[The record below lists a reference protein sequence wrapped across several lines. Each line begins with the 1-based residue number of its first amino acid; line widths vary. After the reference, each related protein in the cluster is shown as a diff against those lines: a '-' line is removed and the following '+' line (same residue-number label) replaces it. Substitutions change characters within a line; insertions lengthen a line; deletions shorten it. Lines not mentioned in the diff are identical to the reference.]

1 MMMRFR
7 LCGWLSIIV
16 VLGLGCSTSGEGGG
30 GTPPGNDAAVGG
42 TGTGGASN
50 PGTGTGG
57 AAAPGSGGSGGV
69 VMPTDAGTGT
79 GGTPVTPPPE
89 TGNSVLERNNHP
101 SRDGHFIQPTLTH
114 AKLMTLAMDAGFNAN
129 FAGAMWASPLYAEN
143 GPGGK
148 GVFIAA
154 TSSNTVY
161 AMDETTGAMVW
172 MATIGPA
179 PKGTGAGC
187 GNLSPYGILSTPVI
201 DAQARTVYVA
211 GGVGTAGI
219 DTHEVHALSLDD
231 GKERAGW
238 PIVAGKVIQGF
249 VTPPQNQ
256 RGSLSL
262 VNGIL
267 YVPYGGHYGDCG
279 AYKGRVLAID
289 TKDPTKTGAFS
300 TAGSKSAIWGAGGMA
315 SDGNGVV
322 ALTGNG
328 GPNTHLPENANG
340 GDSEAAVRVT
350 GLGMC
355 DRTPANYYYPARWQ
369 AMDGGDLDFGS
380 NSPVFLKVP
389 GATPASYFAAPS
401 KDGHLYFLDSNKLGG
416 MAGHVFD
423 LNFAAEGMSVHT
435 APGAYTTAKGAYV
448 VLTTNGARCPNGGGG
463 SVVMGVSV
471 GVTAGAIKPTI
482 AWCAPLGGNMTSPIA
497 TTTDGKSDPTVWFMS
512 GANIVGLDGDTGAMI
527 ASAGACPGI
536 TRWTSPIAVKG
547 RIIAGATGKL
557 CSWSTK

>member
-1 MMMRFR
+1 MMMRLR
-7 LCGWLSIIV
+7 LCGWFSIA
-16 VLGLGCSTSGEGGG
+16 VLGLGCSTSGEGSG
-30 GTPPGNDAAVGG
+30 GTTPGNDAAAGG
-42 TGTGGASN
+42 GTGGASN
-50 PGTGTGG
+50 PGGTGG
-57 AAAPGSGGSGGV
+57 ATQGTGSGGSGGNV
-69 VMPTDAGTGT
+69 VPPDAATSST
-79 GGTPVTPPPE
+79 GGAGMPMPE
-89 TGNSVLERNNHP
+89 DRGNSVLERNNHA
-101 SRDGHFIQPTLTH
+101 SRDGHFIQPMLAH
-114 AKLMTLAMDAGFNAN
+114 SKLASLAMDANFNAN

-143 GPGGK
+143 GPNGM

-161 AMDETTGAMVW
+161 ALNETTGAVVW

-219 DTHEVHALSLDD
+219 DSHEVHALSLDD
-231 GKERAGW
+231 GKERTGW
-238 PIVAGKVIQGF
+238 PIVAGKVIPGF

-300 TAGSKSAIWGAGGMA
+300 AAGSKSAIWGAGGMA

-328 GPNTHLPENANG
+328 GPGVHQPENANG

-355 DRTPANYYYPARWQ
+355 DRSPANYYYPARWQ
-369 AMDGGDLDFGS
+369 AMDGADLDFGS
-380 NSPVFLKVP
+380 NSPVFLQVP

-401 KDGHLYFLDSNKLGG
+401 KDGHLYFLDSKKLGG

-423 LNFAAEGMSVHT
+423 LNFAQEGMSVHT

-471 GVTAGAIKPTI
+471 AVTAGAIKPVI
-482 AWCAPLGGNMTSPIA
+482 AWCAPLGGNMTAPVA
-497 TTTDGKSDPTVWFMS
+497 TTTDGKSDATVWFMS
-512 GANIVGLDGDTGAMI
+512 GANIVGLDGDTGAML
-527 ASAGACPGI
+527 ASAGTCPGI